1 MNRLIA
7 VTALGEL
14 AFSTSST
21 AGSPYAGQ
29 ETRAIKALSQQE
41 VEDYLKGKGLGYAK
55 AAELNQYPGPAHVL
69 EMAAKLTLTKEQT
82 TQTQA
87 IFDVMQTQASALG
100 KQLVEKERELDRQF
114 ASGSINATSLKALLS
129 DIGVLQAKIR
139 YVHLNAH
146 LEQKLLLSQQQVQ
159 LYDRLRGYGTSS
171 GGGHNHSH

>member
-1 MNRLIA
+1 MNSLFA
-7 VTALGEL
+7 VTALGIL
-14 AFSTSST
+14 AFSASST

-41 VEDYLKGKGLGYAK
+41 VEDYQKGKGLGFAK

-69 EMAAKLTLTKEQT
+69 EMAEKLGLSEEQT

-87 IFDVMQTQASALG
+87 IFRAMETQASALG

-114 ASGSINATSLKALLS
+114 VSGSINATSLKALLS
-129 DIGVLQAKIR
+129 EIGVLQAKIR
-139 YVHLNAH
+139 YVHLSAH